1 MDSYKHIGS
10 SYVFALGSCARKS
23 TLARKVAVLTSAT
36 FEFFEK
42 FMDKFLGERFRITGI
57 MRHTVQSC
65 FRSIFGFSRLKLKM
79 KLILIDTVVKL
90 Y

>member
-1 MDSYKHIGS
+1 MDSYKHVGS

-42 FMDKFLGERFRITGI
+42 LMDKFLGERFRITGI

-65 FRSIFGFSRLKLKM
+65 
-79 KLILIDTVVKL
+79 ILVMF
-90 Y
+90 